1 MLLSVRRDE
10 YEDMLYVVVVV
21 YYSDG
26 SSGRVVE

>member
-1 MLLSVRRDE
+1 MLLSVGRDE
-10 YEDMLYVVVVV
+10 YEDMLYVVRVV